1 MEDLLQSFLNYQD
14 FVSRMVEKMKDIEKM
29 QKEVEICQSEYD
41 KIKAK
46 KEAVEKKKEEAI
58 ESLEGQI
65 AQAMKDG
72 DSDAVV
78 RLVRARGE
86 IQGANRCRDDEGG
99 DIGYELSRAE
109 RILKKAKDNLQYA
122 YNYDKEVGL
131 SKLQAEIFECLSPAE
146 IECFKREGIFVKDT
160 KGTAFYMFPNFN
172 FSDIKSGFREEIK
185 KNKVHYNSCSVN
197 QYRRLR
203 YGENGFEIGYPSGTV
218 YPERGNPYFIS
229 MEAKSYEFVY
239 HRHQWTGY
247 EDSRAEQVIE
257 YVYTYKNDWLNYVAN
272 RLPVFLKGAYA
283 KIYATMLEAEAKDLL
298 RRADQARAW
307 GQKYGVQES
316 ADESEG

>member
-1 MEDLLQSFLNYQD
+1 MEDLLQSFLNYQY

-29 QKEVEICQSEYD
+29 QKEVETCQGEYD
-41 KIKAK
+41 EIKAK
-46 KEAVEKKKEEAI
+46 KEAIEKKKEEAI
-58 ESLEGQI
+58 ESLNGQI

-72 DSDAVV
+72 DSDTVV
-78 RLVRARGE
+78 RLVRKRGI
-86 IQGANRCRDDEGG
+86 IQNDNRCRDDEGR
-99 DIGYELSRAE
+99 DIGYKLSSAE
-109 RILKKAKDNLQYA
+109 NRLKEAKDNLQYA

-146 IECFKREGIFVKDT
+146 IECFKREGILVKDT
-160 KGTAFYMFPNFN
+160 EGTAFYMFPNFN
-172 FSDIKSGFREEIK
+172 FSDIQSGFREEIK

-197 QYRRLR
+197 PYRRYLR
-203 YGENGFEIGYPSGTV
+203 DKNGFEIDYPSGTV
-218 YPERGNPYFIS
+218 YPERENPYFI
-229 MEAKSYEFVY
+229 EIEPKSYEFVY

-247 EDSRAEQVIE
+247 NDSRAEQVIE

-283 KIYATMLEAEAKDLL
+283 KIYATMLEAEGKDLL
-298 RRADQARAW
+298 RRADQVRAW
-307 GQKYGVQES
+307 AQEYGVQES